1 MKHLY
6 ALFLAILGLSAAATN
21 HQVQVGSNFFSPAIL
36 SISVGD
42 TVTWTQVSGTH
53 NVNGST
59 STFSNNPV
67 GFGNGSPAGGTW
79 TYTFVFTTAG
89 TYGYQCDPHPSS
101 MQGLITVYSVAQGS
115 LAFTAISSDAP
126 DAFQFVVLKPI
137 AGNTVIKFTDRSW
150 GSAGAFYS
158 TTGEDSVVYTAPSAG
173 LPVGSVV
180 TMIDNT
186 TGGTT
191 VVGGGSA
198 VGVLSGISAS
208 GDHIFAFQG
217 SLSQPYFIAAL
228 GNSPFVTTGT
238 ASSTVSYLPN
248 TLTLGINA
256 MSIAA
261 THIDNGVFQC
271 GSGTISGTEAIVR
284 ASIYSQANWN
294 TNDNPIPT
302 STWPVCTYSIG
313 AVNTGPRIWTIGSLR
328 GVDANGVAD
337 SLNAVVRIRGT
348 VTSIDFDGNTGY
360 SFYVQDGTGGM
371 NIYRSS
377 DLANYTSPLRGD
389 SLYIHGTVIQFNG
402 LTEIQPDTITLI
414 AANRPVPGPIV
425 VTTMDESNESMLVR
439 MNNMTATTWPSTWS
453 GSGQNVTISNGSTT
467 FAMRIDADCNLWNT
481 SQPTGLVD
489 IIGVVS
495 QFDNTSPFNSGYQLF
510 PRDTN
515 DIIPVIAVNPTGPI
529 VRTIGSIRGVNSDG
543 VADSLAKVVRLR
555 GVVSSVDFRA
565 AGYSFHLQDATGGI
579 VVFRSADLSTY
590 TSPLRGDSLEVY
602 GVLGQFNG
610 LLQLVPDTIHLRAQ
624 NRPLPIPLVVT
635 SLTEANE
642 GKIVRMNG
650 LTVTTW
656 PSTWSGSGQN
666 ITLSDGTN
674 SIALRVV
681 PLSGVWNRPQ
691 PTGTIDV
698 IGGLQQFDNSLPYT
712 SGYQI
717 FPRDTNDII
726 PVVAVNP
733 TIRFVGSSATKLEGT
748 VTQTVKMYVQ
758 PHLMMAGSVS
768 LSATAGTG
776 FVFGSDATTTPALS
790 GTTLTLAV
798 PSMTDTVSFT
808 INVFDD
814 NLIEGPESAV
824 FAIASASTGLSIG
837 APNSFTFTIADND
850 VFIPTYTLPQ
860 VKGVNAQFIPDSMGV
875 MCKLQGTV
883 LGVNTQTFATTG
895 NVAFTIHDGSV
906 GFGVFGAGTK
916 NLGYT
921 VNEGDVVRIIGTIGH
936 FNGLAQINADSI
948 VVIST
953 NGALPSPVVITDLN
967 ESTES
972 QLIRVNNVYVINT
985 AQWTNAGSGFSV
997 NVTNGPDTIQLRI
1010 DADVS
1015 DVYNAPCPVGTFD
1028 VVGIGG
1034 QFDNSAPHNSGY
1046 QFLPRRLADFI
1057 FPVPV
1062 SYDLAI
1068 TEIMASSNDPN
1079 TSINDDWFEI
1089 TNYGFSAVD
1098 LGGFSFDDNSWLPG
1112 TVVFPSTVIA
1122 PGEAIVVAQIDAA
1135 NEAAFRSAW
1144 NLGPWVQV
1152 LVNEDFS
1159 TGQPG
1164 FSSSGDGVALFDTSS
1179 TPIEICRAQ
1188 YSTALAGFSIEFD
1201 TACTYLGNST
1211 VGVRGAYASTGS
1223 DVGSPANQSI
1233 GFSENSL
1240 RVGFSPNPTSGLVA
1254 IRMPSVAE
1262 YHIVL
1267 RNLNGQILAN
1277 QVVNGD
1283 HAEINLSGLARG
1295 MYLVDVVSEA
1305 GHAIERIVRN

>member
-1 MKHLY
+1 MKQ
-6 ALFLAILGLSAAATN
+6 FLAFFAAIFTLAASATN
-21 HQVQVGSNFFSPAIL
+21 HQVQVGSNFFNPSSL
-36 SISVGD
+36 TVSIGD
-42 TVTWTQVSGTH
+42 TVTWTQVSGAH
-53 NVNGST
+53 NVNGSLT
-59 STFSNNPV
+59 TFPSN
-67 GFGNGSPAGGTW
+67 PAGFSSGSVAGGNW
-79 TYTFVFTTAG
+79 TYSFQFTLAG
-89 TYGYQCDPHPSS
+89 VYNYQCDPHIPAMVGTVTVTAAPCADLFFSEYLEGSS
-101 MQGLITVYSVAQGS
+101 NNKALEIYNPTNAAINLSTYSVKAYNNGG
-115 LAFTAISSDAP
+115 TAISNSLTLPNKLLAAHDVYVIANPTAVAAILGVSDTTSTVTFFNGD
-126 DAFQFVVLKPI
+126 DAVVLFK
-137 AGNTVIKFTDRSW
+137 NTDTLDIIGDVGVDPGTNWTVGTGATSEFTLVRKATVNKGQRNWVIGATEWDVYPQNTATYL
-150 GSAGAFYS
+150 GSHSSNCPG
-158 TTGEDSVVYTAPSAG
+158 GG
-173 LPVGSVV
+173 GGGGG
-180 TMIDNT
+180 
-186 TGGTT
+186 GGTT
-191 VVGGGSA
+191 G
-198 VGVLSGISAS
+198 
-208 GDHIFAFQG
+208 
-217 SLSQPYFIAAL
+217 
-228 GNSPFVTTGT
+228 
-238 ASSTVSYLPN
+238 
-248 TLTLGINA
+248 
-256 MSIAA
+256 
-261 THIDNGVFQC
+261 
-271 GSGTISGTEAIVR
+271 
-284 ASIYSQANWN
+284 
-294 TNDNPIPT
+294 
-302 STWPVCTYSIG
+302 PV
-313 AVNTGPRIWTIGSLR
+313 
-328 GVDANGVAD
+328 
-337 SLNAVVRIRGT
+337 
-348 VTSIDFDGNTGY
+348 
-360 SFYVQDGTGGM
+360 
-371 NIYRSS
+371 
-377 DLANYTSPLRGD
+377 
-389 SLYIHGTVIQFNG
+389 
-402 LTEIQPDTITLI
+402 
-414 AANRPVPGPIV
+414 
-425 VTTMDESNESMLVR
+425 
-439 MNNMTATTWPSTWS
+439 
-453 GSGQNVTISNGSTT
+453 
-467 FAMRIDADCNLWNT
+467 
-481 SQPTGLVD
+481 
-489 IIGVVS
+489 
-495 QFDNTSPFNSGYQLF
+495 
-510 PRDTN
+510 
-515 DIIPVIAVNPTGPI
+515 
-529 VRTIGSIRGVNSDG
+529 VRTIGSIRGVNNDG
-543 VADSLAKVVRLR
+543 VADSLAAVVRLR

-565 AGYSFHLQDATGGI
+565 GGYSFHLQDATGGI
-579 VVFRSADLSTY
+579 VVFRSADLSNY

-610 LLQLVPDTIHLRAQ
+610 LLQMVPDTIHLRAQ

-691 PTGTIDV
+691 PTGTINV

-768 LSATAGTG
+768 LTATAGTG
-776 FVFGSDATTTPALS
+776 FIFGSDATTTPALS
-790 GTTLTLAV
+790 AGTLTIPV

-808 INVFDD
+808 INVLDD

-824 FAIASASTGLSIG
+824 FAIASASMGLSIG
-837 APNSFTFTIADND
+837 TPNSFTFTIADND

-860 VKGVNAQFIPDSMGV
+860 VKGVNAQFLPDSSGK
-875 MCKLQGTV
+875 MCKLVGTV

-895 NVAFTIHDGSV
+895 NLGFTIHDGSV

-921 VNEGDVVRIIGTIGH
+921 VNEGDVIRVIGVIGH

-953 NGALPSPVVITDLN
+953 NGALPSPVVITDMN

-972 QLIRVNNVYVINT
+972 QLIRMNDVYVINST
-985 AQWTNAGSGFSV
+985 QWTNAGSGFSV

-1015 DVYNAPCPVGTFD
+1015 DVYSAPCPVGTFD

-1062 SYDLAI
+1062 TYDLAI

-1079 TSINDDWFEI
+1079 TLISDDWFEI
-1089 TNYGFSAVD
+1089 TNYGSSAVD
-1098 LGGFSFDDNSWLPG
+1098 LGGFSWDDNSWLPG
-1112 TVVFPSTVIA
+1112 TVVFPSMVIA

-1135 NEAAFRSAW
+1135 NEPAFRTAW

-1152 LVNEDFS
+1152 LVNEDF
-1159 TGQPG
+1159 TIGQPG

-1179 TPIEICRAQ
+1179 TPIEICRAEF
-1188 YSTALAGFSIEFD
+1188 TLALAGFSVEFD
-1201 TACTYLGNST
+1201 TACTYVGNST

-1223 DVGSPANQSI
+1223 DVGSPGNQSI

-1254 IRMPSVAE
+1254 IRMPSVGE
-1262 YHIVL
+1262 YQIVL
-1267 RNLNGQILAN
+1267 RNLNGQILAS
-1277 QVVNGD
+1277 QVVNAD

>member
-1 MKHLY
+1 MKQ
-6 ALFLAILGLSAAATN
+6 FLAFFAAIFTLAASATN
-21 HQVQVGSNFFSPAIL
+21 HQVQVGSNFFNPSSL
-36 SISVGD
+36 TVSIGD
-42 TVTWTQVSGTH
+42 TVTWTQVSGAH
-53 NVNGST
+53 NVNGSLT
-59 STFSNNPV
+59 TFPSN
-67 GFGNGSPAGGTW
+67 PAGFSSGSVAGGNW
-79 TYTFVFTTAG
+79 TYSFQFTLAG
-89 TYGYQCDPHPSS
+89 VYNYQCDPHIPAMVGTVTVTAAPCADLFFSEYLEGSS
-101 MQGLITVYSVAQGS
+101 NNKALEIYNPTNAAINLSTYSVKAYNNGG
-115 LAFTAISSDAP
+115 TAISNSLTLPNKLLAAHDVYVIANPTAVAAILGVSDTTSTVTFFNGD
-126 DAFQFVVLKPI
+126 DAVVLFK
-137 AGNTVIKFTDRSW
+137 NTDTLDIIGDVGVDPGTNWTVGTGATSEFTLVRKATVNKGQRNWVIGATEWDVYPQNTATYL
-150 GSAGAFYS
+150 GSHS
-158 TTGEDSVVYTAPSAG
+158 SNCP
-173 LPVGSVV
+173 GSGGGGG
-180 TMIDNT
+180 
-186 TGGTT
+186 GGTT
-191 VVGGGSA
+191 G
-198 VGVLSGISAS
+198 
-208 GDHIFAFQG
+208 
-217 SLSQPYFIAAL
+217 
-228 GNSPFVTTGT
+228 
-238 ASSTVSYLPN
+238 
-248 TLTLGINA
+248 
-256 MSIAA
+256 
-261 THIDNGVFQC
+261 
-271 GSGTISGTEAIVR
+271 
-284 ASIYSQANWN
+284 
-294 TNDNPIPT
+294 
-302 STWPVCTYSIG
+302 PV
-313 AVNTGPRIWTIGSLR
+313 
-328 GVDANGVAD
+328 
-337 SLNAVVRIRGT
+337 
-348 VTSIDFDGNTGY
+348 
-360 SFYVQDGTGGM
+360 
-371 NIYRSS
+371 
-377 DLANYTSPLRGD
+377 
-389 SLYIHGTVIQFNG
+389 
-402 LTEIQPDTITLI
+402 
-414 AANRPVPGPIV
+414 
-425 VTTMDESNESMLVR
+425 
-439 MNNMTATTWPSTWS
+439 
-453 GSGQNVTISNGSTT
+453 
-467 FAMRIDADCNLWNT
+467 
-481 SQPTGLVD
+481 
-489 IIGVVS
+489 
-495 QFDNTSPFNSGYQLF
+495 
-510 PRDTN
+510 
-515 DIIPVIAVNPTGPI
+515 
-529 VRTIGSIRGVNSDG
+529 VRTIGSIRGVNNDG
-543 VADSLAKVVRLR
+543 VADSLAAVVRLR

-579 VVFRSADLSTY
+579 VVFRSADLSNY
-590 TSPLRGDSLEVY
+590 TSPLRGDSLEVF
-602 GVLGQFNG
+602 GVLGQYNG
-610 LLQLVPDTIHLRAQ
+610 LLQLVPDTIQLKAQ

-691 PTGTIDV
+691 PTGTINV
-698 IGGLQQFDNSLPYT
+698 IGGLQQFDNSLPFT

-733 TIRFVGSSATKLEGT
+733 TIRFVGSSATKLEGA

-790 GTTLTLAV
+790 AGTLTIPV

-808 INVFDD
+808 INVLDD

-824 FAIASASTGLSIG
+824 FAIASASMGLSIG
-837 APNSFTFTIADND
+837 TPNSYTFTIADND

-860 VKGVNAQFIPDSMGV
+860 VKGVNAQFLPDSSGK
-875 MCKLQGTV
+875 MCKLVGTV

-895 NVAFTIHDGSV
+895 NLGFTIHDGSV

-921 VNEGDVVRIIGTIGH
+921 VNEGDVIRVIGVIGH

-953 NGALPSPVVITDLN
+953 NGALPSPVVITDMN

-972 QLIRVNNVYVINT
+972 QLIRMNDVYVINST
-985 AQWTNAGSGFSV
+985 QWTNAGSGFSV

-1015 DVYNAPCPVGTFD
+1015 DVYSAPCPVGTFD

-1062 SYDLAI
+1062 TYDLAI

-1079 TSINDDWFEI
+1079 TLISDDWFEI
-1089 TNYGFSAVD
+1089 TNYGSSAVD
-1098 LGGFSFDDNSWLPG
+1098 LGGFSWDDNSWLPG
-1112 TVVFPSTVIA
+1112 TVVFPSMVIA

-1135 NEAAFRSAW
+1135 NEPAFRTAW

-1152 LVNEDFS
+1152 LVNEDF
-1159 TGQPG
+1159 TIGQPG

-1179 TPIEICRAQ
+1179 TPIEICRAEF
-1188 YSTALAGFSIEFD
+1188 SLALAGFSVEFD

-1223 DVGSPANQSI
+1223 DVGSPGNQSI

-1254 IRMPSVAE
+1254 IRMPSVGE
-1262 YHIVL
+1262 YQIVL
-1267 RNLNGQILAN
+1267 RNLNGQILAS
-1277 QVVNGD
+1277 QVVNAD

>member
-1 MKHLY
+1 MKQ
-6 ALFLAILGLSAAATN
+6 FLAFFAAIFTLAASATN
-21 HQVQVGSNFFSPAIL
+21 HQVQVGSNFFNPSSL
-36 SISVGD
+36 TVSIGD
-42 TVTWTQVSGTH
+42 TVTWTQVSGAH
-53 NVNGST
+53 NVNGSLT
-59 STFSNNPV
+59 TFPSN
-67 GFGNGSPAGGTW
+67 PAGFSSGSVAGGNW
-79 TYTFVFTTAG
+79 TYSFQFTLAG
-89 TYGYQCDPHPSS
+89 VYNYQCDPHIPAMVGTVTVTAAPCADLFFSEYLEGSS
-101 MQGLITVYSVAQGS
+101 NNKALEIYNPTNAAINLSTYSVKAYNNGG
-115 LAFTAISSDAP
+115 TAISNSLTLPNKLLAAHDVYVIANPTAVAAILGVSDTTSTVTFFNGD
-126 DAFQFVVLKPI
+126 DAVVLFK
-137 AGNTVIKFTDRSW
+137 NTD
-150 GSAGAFYS
+150 
-158 TTGEDSVVYTAPSAG
+158 
-173 LPVGSVV
+173 
-180 TMIDNT
+180 
-186 TGGTT
+186 
-191 VVGGGSA
+191 
-198 VGVLSGISAS
+198 
-208 GDHIFAFQG
+208 
-217 SLSQPYFIAAL
+217 
-228 GNSPFVTTGT
+228 
-238 ASSTVSYLPN
+238 
-248 TLTLGINA
+248 TL
-256 MSIAA
+256 
-261 THIDNGVFQC
+261 
-271 GSGTISGTEAIVR
+271 
-284 ASIYSQANWN
+284 
-294 TNDNPIPT
+294 
-302 STWPVCTYSIG
+302 
-313 AVNTGPRIWTIGSLR
+313 
-328 GVDANGVAD
+328 
-337 SLNAVVRIRGT
+337 
-348 VTSIDFDGNTGY
+348 
-360 SFYVQDGTGGM
+360 
-371 NIYRSS
+371 
-377 DLANYTSPLRGD
+377 
-389 SLYIHGTVIQFNG
+389 
-402 LTEIQPDTITLI
+402 
-414 AANRPVPGPIV
+414 
-425 VTTMDESNESMLVR
+425 
-439 MNNMTATTWPSTWS
+439 
-453 GSGQNVTISNGSTT
+453 
-467 FAMRIDADCNLWNT
+467 
-481 SQPTGLVD
+481 D
-489 IIGVVS
+489 IIGDVGVDPGTNWTVGTGATS
-495 QFDNTSPFNSGYQLF
+495 EFTLVRKATVNKGQRNWVIGATEWDVYPQNTATYLGSHSSNCPGSGGGGGG
-510 PRDTN
+510 T
-515 DIIPVIAVNPTGPI
+515 TGPI
-529 VRTIGSIRGVNSDG
+529 VRTIGSIRGVNNDG
-543 VADSLAKVVRLR
+543 VADSLTKVVRLR

-579 VVFRSADLSTY
+579 VVFRSADLSNY
-590 TSPLRGDSLEVY
+590 TSPLRGDSLEVF

-691 PTGTIDV
+691 PTGTINV
-698 IGGLQQFDNSLPYT
+698 IGGLQQFDNSLPFT

-733 TIRFVGSSATKLEGT
+733 TIRFVGSSATKLEGA

-790 GTTLTLAV
+790 AGTLTIPV

-808 INVFDD
+808 INVLDD

-824 FAIASASTGLSIG
+824 FAIASASMGLSIG
-837 APNSFTFTIADND
+837 VPNSFTFTIADND

-860 VKGVNAQFIPDSMGV
+860 VKGVNAQFLPDSSGK
-875 MCKLQGTV
+875 MCKLVGTV

-895 NVAFTIHDGSV
+895 NLGFTIHDGSV

-921 VNEGDVVRIIGTIGH
+921 VNEGDVIRVIGVIGH

-953 NGALPSPVVITDLN
+953 NGALPSPVVITDMN

-972 QLIRVNNVYVINT
+972 QLIRMNNVYVINST
-985 AQWTNAGSGFSV
+985 QWTNAGSGFSV

-1015 DVYNAPCPVGTFD
+1015 DVYSAPCPVGTFD

-1062 SYDLAI
+1062 TYDLAI

-1079 TSINDDWFEI
+1079 TLISDDWFEI
-1089 TNYGFSAVD
+1089 TNYGSSAVD
-1098 LGGFSFDDNSWLPG
+1098 LGGFSWDDNSWLPG
-1112 TVVFPSTVIA
+1112 TVVFPSMVIA

-1135 NEAAFRSAW
+1135 NEPAFRTAW

-1152 LVNEDFS
+1152 LVNEDF
-1159 TGQPG
+1159 TIGQPG

-1179 TPIEICRAQ
+1179 TPIEICRAEF
-1188 YSTALAGFSIEFD
+1188 TLALAGFSVEFD
-1201 TACTYLGNST
+1201 TACTYVGNST

-1223 DVGSPANQSI
+1223 DVGSPGNQSI

-1254 IRMPSVAE
+1254 IRMPSVGE
-1262 YHIVL
+1262 YQIVL
-1267 RNLNGQILAN
+1267 RNLNGQILAS
-1277 QVVNGD
+1277 QVVNAD

>member
-1 MKHLY
+1 MKQ
-6 ALFLAILGLSAAATN
+6 FLAFFAAIFTLAASATN
-21 HQVQVGSNFFSPAIL
+21 HQVQVGSNFFNPSSL
-36 SISVGD
+36 TVSIGD
-42 TVTWTQVSGTH
+42 TVTWTQVSGAH
-53 NVNGST
+53 NVNGSLT
-59 STFSNNPV
+59 TFPSN
-67 GFGNGSPAGGTW
+67 PAGFSSGSVAGGNW
-79 TYTFVFTTAG
+79 TYSFQFTLAG
-89 TYGYQCDPHPSS
+89 VYNYQCDPHIPAMVGTVTVTAAPCADLFFSEYLEGSS
-101 MQGLITVYSVAQGS
+101 NNKALEIYNPTNAAINLSTYSVKAYNNGG
-115 LAFTAISSDAP
+115 TAISNSLTLPNKLLAAHDVYVIANPTAVAAILGVSDTTSTVTFFNGD
-126 DAFQFVVLKPI
+126 DAVVLFK
-137 AGNTVIKFTDRSW
+137 NTDTLDIIGDVGVDPGTNWTVGTGATSEFTLVRKATVNKGQRNWVIGATEWDVYPQNTATYL
-150 GSAGAFYS
+150 GSHSSNCPG
-158 TTGEDSVVYTAPSAG
+158 GG
-173 LPVGSVV
+173 GGGGG
-180 TMIDNT
+180 
-186 TGGTT
+186 GGTT
-191 VVGGGSA
+191 G
-198 VGVLSGISAS
+198 
-208 GDHIFAFQG
+208 
-217 SLSQPYFIAAL
+217 
-228 GNSPFVTTGT
+228 
-238 ASSTVSYLPN
+238 
-248 TLTLGINA
+248 
-256 MSIAA
+256 
-261 THIDNGVFQC
+261 
-271 GSGTISGTEAIVR
+271 
-284 ASIYSQANWN
+284 
-294 TNDNPIPT
+294 
-302 STWPVCTYSIG
+302 PV
-313 AVNTGPRIWTIGSLR
+313 
-328 GVDANGVAD
+328 
-337 SLNAVVRIRGT
+337 
-348 VTSIDFDGNTGY
+348 
-360 SFYVQDGTGGM
+360 
-371 NIYRSS
+371 
-377 DLANYTSPLRGD
+377 
-389 SLYIHGTVIQFNG
+389 
-402 LTEIQPDTITLI
+402 
-414 AANRPVPGPIV
+414 
-425 VTTMDESNESMLVR
+425 
-439 MNNMTATTWPSTWS
+439 
-453 GSGQNVTISNGSTT
+453 
-467 FAMRIDADCNLWNT
+467 
-481 SQPTGLVD
+481 
-489 IIGVVS
+489 
-495 QFDNTSPFNSGYQLF
+495 
-510 PRDTN
+510 
-515 DIIPVIAVNPTGPI
+515 
-529 VRTIGSIRGVNSDG
+529 VRTIGSIRGVNNDG
-543 VADSLAKVVRLR
+543 VADSLAAVVRLR

-565 AGYSFHLQDATGGI
+565 GGYSFHLQDATGGI
-579 VVFRSADLSTY
+579 VVFRSADLSNY
-590 TSPLRGDSLEVY
+590 TSPLRGDSLEVF
-602 GVLGQFNG
+602 GVLGQYNG
-610 LLQLVPDTIHLRAQ
+610 LLQLVPDTIQLKAQ

-733 TIRFVGSSATKLEGT
+733 TIRFVGSSATKLEGA

-790 GTTLTLAV
+790 AGTLTIPV

-808 INVFDD
+808 INVLDD

-824 FAIASASTGLSIG
+824 FAIASASMGLSIG
-837 APNSFTFTIADND
+837 TPNSYTFTIADND

-860 VKGVNAQFIPDSMGV
+860 VKGVNAQFLPDSSGK
-875 MCKLQGTV
+875 MCKLVGTV

-895 NVAFTIHDGSV
+895 NLGFTIHDGSV

-921 VNEGDVVRIIGTIGH
+921 VNEGDVIRVIGVIGH

-953 NGALPSPVVITDLN
+953 NGALPSPVVITDMN

-972 QLIRVNNVYVINT
+972 QLIRMNNVYVINST
-985 AQWTNAGSGFSV
+985 QWTNAGSGFSV

-1015 DVYNAPCPVGTFD
+1015 DVYSAPCPVGTFD

-1062 SYDLAI
+1062 TYDLAI

-1079 TSINDDWFEI
+1079 TLISDDWFEI
-1089 TNYGFSAVD
+1089 TNYGSSAVD
-1098 LGGFSFDDNSWLPG
+1098 LGGFSWDDNSWLPG
-1112 TVVFPSTVIA
+1112 TVVFPSMVIA

-1135 NEAAFRSAW
+1135 NEPAFRTAW

-1152 LVNEDFS
+1152 LVNEDF
-1159 TGQPG
+1159 TIGQPG

-1179 TPIEICRAQ
+1179 TPIEICRAEF
-1188 YSTALAGFSIEFD
+1188 TLALAGFSVEFD
-1201 TACTYLGNST
+1201 TACTYVGNST

-1223 DVGSPANQSI
+1223 DVGSPGNQSI

-1254 IRMPSVAE
+1254 IRMPSVGE
-1262 YHIVL
+1262 YQIVL
-1267 RNLNGQILAN
+1267 RNLNGQILAS
-1277 QVVNGD
+1277 QVVNAD

>member
-1 MKHLY
+1 MKQ
-6 ALFLAILGLSAAATN
+6 FLAFFAAIFTLAASATN
-21 HQVQVGSNFFSPAIL
+21 HQVQVGSNFFNPSSL
-36 SISVGD
+36 TVSIGD
-42 TVTWTQVSGTH
+42 TVTWTQVSGAH
-53 NVNGST
+53 NVNGSLT
-59 STFSNNPV
+59 TFPSN
-67 GFGNGSPAGGTW
+67 PAGFSSGSVAGGNW
-79 TYTFVFTTAG
+79 TYSFQFTLAG
-89 TYGYQCDPHPSS
+89 VYNYQCDPHIPAMVGTVTVTAAPCADLFFSEYLEGSS
-101 MQGLITVYSVAQGS
+101 NNKALEIYNPTNAAINLSTYSVKAYNNGG
-115 LAFTAISSDAP
+115 TAISNSLTLPNKLLAAHDVYVIANPTAVAAILGVSDTTSTVTFFNGD
-126 DAFQFVVLKPI
+126 DAVVLFK
-137 AGNTVIKFTDRSW
+137 NTDTLDIIGDVGVDPGTNWTVGTGATSEFTLVRKATVNKGQRNWVIGATEWDVYPQNTATYL
-150 GSAGAFYS
+150 GSHSSNCPG
-158 TTGEDSVVYTAPSAG
+158 GG
-173 LPVGSVV
+173 GGG
-180 TMIDNT
+180 
-186 TGGTT
+186 GGTT
-191 VVGGGSA
+191 G
-198 VGVLSGISAS
+198 
-208 GDHIFAFQG
+208 
-217 SLSQPYFIAAL
+217 
-228 GNSPFVTTGT
+228 
-238 ASSTVSYLPN
+238 
-248 TLTLGINA
+248 
-256 MSIAA
+256 
-261 THIDNGVFQC
+261 
-271 GSGTISGTEAIVR
+271 
-284 ASIYSQANWN
+284 
-294 TNDNPIPT
+294 
-302 STWPVCTYSIG
+302 PV
-313 AVNTGPRIWTIGSLR
+313 
-328 GVDANGVAD
+328 
-337 SLNAVVRIRGT
+337 
-348 VTSIDFDGNTGY
+348 
-360 SFYVQDGTGGM
+360 
-371 NIYRSS
+371 
-377 DLANYTSPLRGD
+377 
-389 SLYIHGTVIQFNG
+389 
-402 LTEIQPDTITLI
+402 
-414 AANRPVPGPIV
+414 
-425 VTTMDESNESMLVR
+425 
-439 MNNMTATTWPSTWS
+439 
-453 GSGQNVTISNGSTT
+453 
-467 FAMRIDADCNLWNT
+467 
-481 SQPTGLVD
+481 
-489 IIGVVS
+489 
-495 QFDNTSPFNSGYQLF
+495 
-510 PRDTN
+510 
-515 DIIPVIAVNPTGPI
+515 
-529 VRTIGSIRGVNSDG
+529 VRTIGSIRGVNNDG
-543 VADSLAKVVRLR
+543 VADSLAAVVRLR

-565 AGYSFHLQDATGGI
+565 GGYSFHLQDATGGI
-579 VVFRSADLSTY
+579 VVFRSADLSNY
-590 TSPLRGDSLEVY
+590 TSPLRGDSLEVF

-733 TIRFVGSSATKLEGT
+733 TIRFVGSSATKLEGA

-790 GTTLTLAV
+790 AGTLTIPV

-808 INVFDD
+808 INVLDD

-824 FAIASASTGLSIG
+824 FAIASASMGLSIG
-837 APNSFTFTIADND
+837 TPNSFTFTIADND

-860 VKGVNAQFIPDSMGV
+860 VKGVNAQFLPDSSGK
-875 MCKLQGTV
+875 MCKLVGTV

-895 NVAFTIHDGSV
+895 NLGFTIHDGSV

-921 VNEGDVVRIIGTIGH
+921 VNEGDVIRVIGVIGH

-953 NGALPSPVVITDLN
+953 NGALPSPVVITDMN

-972 QLIRVNNVYVINT
+972 QLIRMNDVYVINST
-985 AQWTNAGSGFSV
+985 QWTNAGSGFSV

-1015 DVYNAPCPVGTFD
+1015 DVYSAPCPVGTFD

-1062 SYDLAI
+1062 TYDLAI

-1079 TSINDDWFEI
+1079 TLISDDWFEI
-1089 TNYGFSAVD
+1089 TNYGSSAVD
-1098 LGGFSFDDNSWLPG
+1098 LGGFSWDDNSWLPG
-1112 TVVFPSTVIA
+1112 TVVFPSMVIA
-1122 PGEAIVVAQIDAA
+1122 PGEAIVVAQIDSV
-1135 NEAAFRSAW
+1135 NEPAFRTAW

-1152 LVNEDFS
+1152 LVNEDF
-1159 TGQPG
+1159 TIGQPG

-1179 TPIEICRAQ
+1179 TPIEICRAEF
-1188 YSTALAGFSIEFD
+1188 TLALAGFSVEFD
-1201 TACTYLGNST
+1201 TACTYVGNST

-1223 DVGSPANQSI
+1223 DVGSPGNQSI

-1254 IRMPSVAE
+1254 IRMPSVGE
-1262 YHIVL
+1262 YQIVL
-1267 RNLNGQILAN
+1267 RNLNGQILAS
-1277 QVVNGD
+1277 QVVNAD

>member
-1 MKHLY
+1 MKQ
-6 ALFLAILGLSAAATN
+6 FLAFFAAIFTLAASATN
-21 HQVQVGSNFFSPAIL
+21 HQVQVGSNFFNPSSL
-36 SISVGD
+36 TVSIGD
-42 TVTWTQVSGTH
+42 TVTWTQVSGAH
-53 NVNGST
+53 NVNGSLT
-59 STFSNNPV
+59 TFPSN
-67 GFGNGSPAGGTW
+67 PAGFSSGSVAGGNW
-79 TYTFVFTTAG
+79 TYSFQFTLAG
-89 TYGYQCDPHPSS
+89 VYNYQCDPHIPAMVGTVTVTAAPCADLFFSEYLEGSS
-101 MQGLITVYSVAQGS
+101 NNKALEIYNPTNAAINLSTYSVKAYNNGG
-115 LAFTAISSDAP
+115 TAISNSLTLPNKLLAAHDVYVIANPTAVAAILGVSDTTSTVTFFNGD
-126 DAFQFVVLKPI
+126 DAVVLFK
-137 AGNTVIKFTDRSW
+137 NTDTLDIIGDVGVDPGTNWTVGTGATSEFTLVRKATVNKGQRNWVIGATEWDVYPQNTATYL
-150 GSAGAFYS
+150 GSHSSNCPG
-158 TTGEDSVVYTAPSAG
+158 GG
-173 LPVGSVV
+173 GGG
-180 TMIDNT
+180 
-186 TGGTT
+186 GGTT
-191 VVGGGSA
+191 G
-198 VGVLSGISAS
+198 
-208 GDHIFAFQG
+208 
-217 SLSQPYFIAAL
+217 
-228 GNSPFVTTGT
+228 
-238 ASSTVSYLPN
+238 
-248 TLTLGINA
+248 
-256 MSIAA
+256 
-261 THIDNGVFQC
+261 
-271 GSGTISGTEAIVR
+271 
-284 ASIYSQANWN
+284 
-294 TNDNPIPT
+294 
-302 STWPVCTYSIG
+302 PV
-313 AVNTGPRIWTIGSLR
+313 
-328 GVDANGVAD
+328 
-337 SLNAVVRIRGT
+337 
-348 VTSIDFDGNTGY
+348 
-360 SFYVQDGTGGM
+360 
-371 NIYRSS
+371 
-377 DLANYTSPLRGD
+377 
-389 SLYIHGTVIQFNG
+389 
-402 LTEIQPDTITLI
+402 
-414 AANRPVPGPIV
+414 
-425 VTTMDESNESMLVR
+425 
-439 MNNMTATTWPSTWS
+439 
-453 GSGQNVTISNGSTT
+453 
-467 FAMRIDADCNLWNT
+467 
-481 SQPTGLVD
+481 
-489 IIGVVS
+489 
-495 QFDNTSPFNSGYQLF
+495 
-510 PRDTN
+510 
-515 DIIPVIAVNPTGPI
+515 
-529 VRTIGSIRGVNSDG
+529 VRTIGSIRGVNNDG
-543 VADSLAKVVRLR
+543 VADSLAAVVRLR

-565 AGYSFHLQDATGGI
+565 GGYSFHLQDATGGI
-579 VVFRSADLSTY
+579 VVFRSADLSNY
-590 TSPLRGDSLEVY
+590 TSPLRGDSLEVF

-635 SLTEANE
+635 TLTEANE

-733 TIRFVGSSATKLEGT
+733 TIRFVGSSATKLEGA

-790 GTTLTLAV
+790 AGTLTIPV

-808 INVFDD
+808 INVLDD

-824 FAIASASTGLSIG
+824 FAIASASMGLSIG
-837 APNSFTFTIADND
+837 TPNSYTFTIADND

-860 VKGVNAQFIPDSMGV
+860 VKGVNAQFLPDSSGK
-875 MCKLQGTV
+875 MCKLVGTV

-895 NVAFTIHDGSV
+895 NLGFTIHDGSV

-921 VNEGDVVRIIGTIGH
+921 VNEGDVIRVIGVIGH

-953 NGALPSPVVITDLN
+953 NGALPSPVVITDMN

-972 QLIRVNNVYVINT
+972 QLIRMNDVYVINST
-985 AQWTNAGSGFSV
+985 QWTNAGSGFSV

-1015 DVYNAPCPVGTFD
+1015 DVYSAPCPVGTFD

-1062 SYDLAI
+1062 TYDLAI

-1079 TSINDDWFEI
+1079 TLISDDWFEI
-1089 TNYGFSAVD
+1089 TNYGSSAVD
-1098 LGGFSFDDNSWLPG
+1098 LGGFSWDDNSWLPG
-1112 TVVFPSTVIA
+1112 TVVFPSMVIA

-1135 NEAAFRSAW
+1135 NEPAFRSAW

-1152 LVNEDFS
+1152 LVNEDF
-1159 TGQPG
+1159 TIGQPG

-1179 TPIEICRAQ
+1179 TPIEICRAEF
-1188 YSTALAGFSIEFD
+1188 TLALAGFSVEFD
-1201 TACTYLGNST
+1201 TACTYVGNST

-1223 DVGSPANQSI
+1223 DVGSPGNQSI

-1254 IRMPSVAE
+1254 IRMPSVGE
-1262 YHIVL
+1262 YQIVL
-1267 RNLNGQILAN
+1267 RNLNGQILAS
-1277 QVVNGD
+1277 QVVNAD